1 MSRNYQDL
9 ANAVVT
15 QAAKDYKYYHKRIEK
30 NPADDYAKHEVRE
43 IEDFFGS
50 KWMNRLINIDG
61 AEILERIKGELEH
74 ERELD

>member
-1 MSRNYQDL
+1 M

-43 IEDFFGS
+43 LEAFFGS
-50 KWMNRLINIDG
+50 KWMKRLINIDG
-61 AEILERIKGELEH
+61 AEILEMIKGELKH

>member
-1 MSRNYQDL
+1 M

-15 QAAKDYKYYHKRIEK
+15 QAAKDYKYYHNRIEK

-43 IEDFFGS
+43 LEAFFSS
-50 KWMNRLINIDG
+50 KWMKRRRNVDG
-61 AEILERIKGELEH
+61 AEILARIKGELEH

>member
-1 MSRNYQDL
+1 MKMNYQDL

-43 IEDFFGS
+43 LEAFFSS
-50 KWMNRLINIDG
+50 KWIKRLINIDG
-61 AEILERIKGELEH
+61 AEILARIKGELEH

>member
-1 MSRNYQDL
+1 MNRNYQDL

-15 QAAKDYKYYHKRIEK
+15 QAEKDYKYYHKRIEK

-43 IEDFFGS
+43 LEAFFSS
-50 KWMNRLINIDG
+50 KWMKRLINIDG
-61 AEILERIKGELEH
+61 AEILARIKGELEH

>member
-1 MSRNYQDL
+1 M
-9 ANAVVT
+9 ANAVVK

-43 IEDFFGS
+43 LEAFFSS
-50 KWMNRLINIDG
+50 KWMKRLINIDG

>member
-43 IEDFFGS
+43 LEAFFSS
-50 KWMNRLINIDG
+50 KWMKRLISIDG
-61 AEILERIKGELEH
+61 AEILARIKGELEH

>member
-1 MSRNYQDL
+1 MNRSYQDL

-43 IEDFFGS
+43 IEAFFGS
-50 KWMNRLINIDG
+50 KWMKRLINIDG
-61 AEILERIKGELEH
+61 AEILARIKGELEH

>member
-1 MSRNYQDL
+1 MNRNYQDL

-30 NPADDYAKHEVRE
+30 NPKDDYAKHEVRE
-43 IEDFFGS
+43 LEAFFSS
-50 KWMNRLINIDG
+50 KWMKRLINIDG
-61 AEILERIKGELEH
+61 AEILARITGELEH

>member
-1 MSRNYQDL
+1 M

-15 QAAKDYKYYHKRIEK
+15 QAAKDYKYYNKRIEK

-43 IEDFFGS
+43 LEAFFSS
-50 KWMNRLINIDG
+50 KWMKRIINIDG
-61 AEILERIKGELEH
+61 AEILARIKGELEH

>member
-1 MSRNYQDL
+1 MNRNYQDL

-43 IEDFFGS
+43 LEAFFSS
-50 KWMNRLINIDG
+50 KWMKRLISIDG
-61 AEILERIKGELEH
+61 
-74 ERELD
+74 